1 MIFITIKRMIIFTM
15 ISIQGS
21 SRKHCSEVYRGT
33 RAFSEPE
40 SRAIRDFIMAR
51 SISFFYCNAIINDH
65 DMLLCHLLHIKIILT
80 SRRKNIKMYI
90 TLHSYGQM
98 ILYPWGYDRSSSSS
112 LSPFSFLLSA
122 LSSLL
127 TLGTCRP
134 SAASAQAGS
143 SGGYQSRRKNASPT
157 PTEKSPTLTVKKSY
171 L

>member
-1 MIFITIKRMIIFTM
+1 MIIFPM

-21 SRKHCSEVYRGT
+21 SRKHCSEVYRGP

-51 SISFFYCNAIINDH
+51 LVSLGSSIFHSNAIINDH
-65 DMLLCHLLHIKIILT
+65 DMLLCHILHIKIILT

-98 ILYPWGYDRSSSSS
+98 ILYPWGYDRSSSS
-112 LSPFSFLLSA
+112 LSPFSFSLSSLSS

-134 SAASAQAGS
+134 SAGCA
-143 SGGYQSRRKNASPT
+143 
-157 PTEKSPTLTVKKSY
+157 
-171 L
+171 